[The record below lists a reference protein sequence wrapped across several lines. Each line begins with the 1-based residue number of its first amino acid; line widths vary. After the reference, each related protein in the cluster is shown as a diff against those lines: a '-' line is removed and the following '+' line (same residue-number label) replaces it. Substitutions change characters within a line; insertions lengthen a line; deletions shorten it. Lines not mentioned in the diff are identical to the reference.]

1 MSEQRILRFRQTLR
15 DVFEKEQMRLPTYEP
30 FRQNVSS
37 DWRDFVRSLN
47 ISSYGQFPMTMIDT
61 FRAHDANECLRA
73 RLQQIFSEGK
83 HTLLQNASGSGKTSL
98 LFEGLRHHWGLYF
111 VGAVDSWAIGSCDIQ
126 KLVKFL
132 ADEMADNTPQSLGR
146 RLEALRIP
154 LLVRLMAFEAFAQ
167 IIDVSRATAEHRQ
180 FWLLVQGCGQHYFD
194 LGDEFALLS
203 IKLYSERK
211 LDIDAEIN
219 KAMVRIRAL
228 TKDPNF
234 HFFCVVDEAQV
245 LAYDVTP
252 SGTNAPVP
260 FSPHRDLT
268 QSWENYDWLT
278 LVMSG
283 TIVPY
288 KYYRGAR
295 YRITSAT
302 GSYNASEAAAYVQT
316 FLPPTLTSSESGKLL
331 LRRASAWVHGRHR
344 FAGAFVRLALE
355 NGLDAPHSLFDSFVS
370 TMAGFKPFEARCLVE
385 QEAAPTDVA
394 RMAFNPLNIL
404 QAHTN
409 EIVRRAVHHVVFKY
423 LATGTCTRV
432 FSTDYVAL
440 VERAAGRFCDDAA
453 SQIVVDEPLC
463 IVSAARWLCKA
474 DVGDI
479 FSMDLIRNGSDPSL
493 SSIREHVTLLL
504 AHALSDPRPLS
515 DLVDHTGPARLWTRG
530 AVELVELH
538 RSLDGASC
546 VFDPFRYQH
555 LSSTR
560 PITLATD
567 CTTYA
572 DVLAWLTH
580 ERTSPFCL
588 LPDRRSLLFALR
600 LSDGTF
606 CWALAQTKSKVSDD
620 LAQCFHPPNGS
631 DKDASHAIA
640 LLSQIPVPCKTLK
653 SPPILRIAISPT
665 TDAEASEVPVLD
677 KARLETL
684 ATAINLQDVLHRIVA
699 NVVRVAEPHAPEAS
713 ELVSTGAPLGRPT
726 TSRRKAAIP
735 RRFREQ
741 SLKASQQTR
750 YDLRPRQKASPPP
763 TGPITRSM
771 RAKSAAA
778 SRSKIPIRTGKKRS
792 YADKDGLGSQ
802 KRSKRPRM
810 LT

>member
-1 MSEQRILRFRQTLR
+1 MSEQRILCFRETLR
-15 DVFEKEQMRLPTYEP
+15 DVFEKRQMRLPTYEP
-30 FRQNVSS
+30 CKQDVSR
-37 DWRDFVRSLN
+37 DWRDFVRSLD
-47 ISSYGQFPMTMIDT
+47 ISSYHQFPMTMIDT
-61 FRAHDANECLRA
+61 FRAYDANECLRA

-132 ADEMADNTPQSLGR
+132 ADERVDNTPQGLGR

-203 IKLYSERK
+203 IKLYSEKK

-219 KAMVRIRAL
+219 KAMIRIRAL

-234 HFFCVVDEAQV
+234 HFFCVVDEAQA
-245 LAYDVTP
+245 LAYEVTP

-268 QSWENYDWLT
+268 QSWENYGWLT

-288 KYYRGAR
+288 KYYRGAG

-316 FLPPTLTSSESGKLL
+316 FLPATLASSESGKLL

-404 QAHTN
+404 QGHTN

-493 SSIREHVTLLL
+493 SSIREHVSLLL
-504 AHALSDPRPLS
+504 ANSLSEPRPLS
-515 DLVDHTGPARLWTRG
+515 DLVDHTGPAHPWARG
-530 AVELVELH
+530 TVELVELH

-546 VFDPFRYQH
+546 VFYPFRYQH

-588 LPDRRSLLFALR
+588 LPDRRSLLFALK
-600 LSDGTF
+600 LSGGSF
-606 CWALAQTKSKVSDD
+606 CWALAQTMSKVTGD
-620 LAQCFHPPNGS
+620 LSQCFHPPNDS
-631 DKDASHAIA
+631 EKDASHAIA
-640 LLSQIPVPCKTLK
+640 LLSQIPVPCKALG

-665 TDAEASEVPVLD
+665 TDAVTSEGAVMN
-677 KARLETL
+677 KSRLESL
-684 ATAINLQDVLHRIVA
+684 AAAIDLQDVLHRIVA
-699 NVVRVAEPHAPEAS
+699 NVVRIDEPHAPAVS
-713 ELVSTGAPLGRPT
+713 ELVSPGAPLSPPT
-726 TSRRKAAIP
+726 TPKRKTVRP
-735 RRFREQ
+735 RRSRE
-741 SLKASQQTR
+741 KASKTTEQTR
-750 YDLRPRQKASPPP
+750 YNLRPRQKDIP

-771 RAKSAAA
+771 QAKAATERRCK
-778 SRSKIPIRTGKKRS
+778 SLVRLGKRS
-792 YADKDGLGSQ
+792 YADNDGVGSQ
-802 KRSKRPRM
+802 KRIKRPR
-810 LT
+810 TIA

>member
-73 RLQQIFSEGK
+73 RLQQIFSEGT

-111 VGAVDSWAIGSCDIQ
+111 TGAVDSWAIGSCDIQ

-132 ADEMADNTPQSLGR
+132 ADERADNTPQGLGR

-154 LLVRLMAFEAFAQ
+154 LLVRLMAFEVFAQ

-194 LGDEFALLS
+194 LGDEIALLS
-203 IKLYSERK
+203 IKLYSEKK

-219 KAMVRIRAL
+219 RTMVRIRAL
-228 TKDPNF
+228 TQDPNF
-234 HFFCVVDEAQV
+234 HFFCVVDKAQV

-268 QSWENYDWLT
+268 QSWEKYDWLT

-283 TIVPY
+283 TIIPY
-288 KYYRGAR
+288 KYYRGAG

-302 GSYNASEAAAYVQT
+302 GSYNASEAATYVQT
-316 FLPPTLTSSESGKLL
+316 FLPPTLASSESGKLL

-370 TMAGFKPFEARCLVE
+370 TMAGFKPFEARHLVE

-423 LATGTCTRV
+423 LATGTMH
-432 FSTDYVAL
+432 AL
-440 VERAAGRFCDDAA
+440 
-453 SQIVVDEPLC
+453 DEPLC

-493 SSIREHVTLLL
+493 SSIREHVSLLL

-546 VFDPFRYQH
+546 VFYPFKYQH
-555 LSSTR
+555 LSPSR

-567 CTTYA
+567 CTSYA
-572 DVLAWLTH
+572 DVMAWLNH

-588 LPDRRSLLFALR
+588 LPDRRSLLFALK
-600 LSDGTF
+600 LSDGSL
-606 CWALAQTKSKVSDD
+606 CWALAQTMSKVSDD
-620 LAQCFHPPNGS
+620 LSQCFHPPNES
-631 DKDASHAIA
+631 EKDASRAIA
-640 LLSQIPVPCKTLK
+640 LLSQIPVPYETLE
-653 SPPILRIAISPT
+653 SPPIFRIAISPT
-665 TDAEASEVPVLD
+665 TDVEASEVPILD

-778 SRSKIPIRTGKKRS
+778 SESKIPIRTGKKRS
-792 YADKDGLGSQ
+792 YADKDGVGSQ